1 MSDPEPTPSH
11 ATPEATSGDTL
22 RDLPHPVRSRSQWT
36 VHGERPVYENPWIDV
51 LLAEVELADGTR
63 FEHHVVRTRSAAGC
77 VVTRTEAGREEV
89 LLIWRHRFAIDKW
102 VWEIPS
108 GLIEEG
114 EDPAEA
120 ARREVEEETG
130 WRVSDVTPLLTF
142 HPVGGMLRTQYRLF
156 RAIGAEH
163 IGEPTEQNEAE
174 KVAWIP
180 LDEVLGLIDAGQ
192 IATSSSLVGL
202 LRVLT
207 RS

>member
-1 MSDPEPTPSH
+1 MPSH
-11 ATPEATSGDTL
+11 ESPGESPNESPEDPA
-22 RDLPHPVRSRSQWT
+22 HPVRSRSRWT
-36 VHGERPVYENPWIDV
+36 VHGERPVYENPWVDV
-51 LLAEVELADGTR
+51 LMADVELADGTR
-63 FEHHVVRTRSAAGC
+63 FEHHVIRTRSAASC

-108 GLIEEG
+108 GLIEDG
-114 EDPAEA
+114 EDPADA

-130 WRVSDVTPLLTF
+130 WRVSDVTPLLSF

-156 RAIGAEH
+156 RAVGAEY
-163 IGEPTEQNEAE
+163 IGEPTEENEAE

-180 LDEVLGLIDAGQ
+180 LDEVFGLIDAGQ

-202 LRVLT
+202 LRVLAERLK